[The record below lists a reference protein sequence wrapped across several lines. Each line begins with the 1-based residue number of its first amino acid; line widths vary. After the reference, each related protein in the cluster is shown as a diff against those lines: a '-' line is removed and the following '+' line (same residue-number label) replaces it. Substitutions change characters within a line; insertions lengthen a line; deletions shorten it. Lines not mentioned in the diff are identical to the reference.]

1 LRRSNRKKVWRFDPN
16 RKGRG
21 KVWVW
26 VPPKKSPAD
35 QIRDE
40 EDVTLSEAEVLAIM
54 AANADAICYRCK
66 VRFKDHRGADH
77 LFFEEAGDAP
87 DEEYN

>member
-1 LRRSNRKKVWRFDPN
+1 MRSLTKKKHWRIDPN

-26 VPPKKSPAD
+26 VPPQKSLAD
-35 QIRDE
+35 QIRNG
-40 EDVTLSEAEVLAIM
+40 EDIMISEAEFLKVL
-54 AANADAICYRCK
+54 AANADVICYRCK

-77 LFFEEAGDAP
+77 MFFDEPGDAP
-87 DEEYN
+87 DEEFN